1 MCACQVPSV
10 SNITSLQEFL
20 MDTGKLKTFTHL
32 SVFTPRKRS
41 SWAIY
46 LVVQFAVGSV
56 FFGFQVIRT
65 SSTQPTRRSP
75 LILMLCSSQRSY
87 LWGRLMRIIMLHN
100 IKRNHSY
107 LILNMLRRANY
118 FLDIVLFL
126 HVFLIPQVKLK
137 MNYHGCVDTLQEEC
151 KRWFDKHARDG
162 TNKTARARWGKRSL
176 NNYLVKISMRTT
188 VKRNYKREM
197 VKNTLKVWYLTK
209 SSFRPHLT
217 QSNHP

>member
-1 MCACQVPSV
+1 MLFPKV
-10 SNITSLQEFL
+10 
-20 MDTGKLKTFTHL
+20 L
-32 SVFTPRKRS
+32 S
-41 SWAIY
+41 
-46 LVVQFAVGSV
+46 
-56 FFGFQVIRT
+56 
-65 SSTQPTRRSP
+65 
-75 LILMLCSSQRSY
+75 M
-87 LWGRLMRIIMLHN
+87 GRLMRIIKLHN

-118 FLDIVLFL
+118 FLEIVLFL

-176 NNYLVKISMRTT
+176 NNYLVKILMRTT

>member
-1 MCACQVPSV
+1 MMCACQVPSV

-20 MDTGKLKTFTHL
+20 MDTGKLKTFTHAHL

-46 LVVQFAVGSV
+46 LVVQFAVESV

-87 LWGRLMRIIMLHN
+87 LWGRLVF
-100 IKRNHSY
+100 RNC
-107 LILNMLRRANY
+107 
-118 FLDIVLFL
+118 FFL

-162 TNKTARARWGKRSL
+162 TNKTARARWRKRSL
-176 NNYLVKISMRTT
+176 NNYLVKILMRTT

>member
-1 MCACQVPSV
+1 MLLACQVPSV

-46 LVVQFAVGSV
+46 LVVQFAVESV

-87 LWGRLMRIIMLHN
+87 LWGRLMRIIKLHN

-107 LILNMLRRANY
+107 LILNMFTTCEL
-118 FLDIVLFL
+118 
-126 HVFLIPQVKLK
+126 VFRNFCSCFFNSPGEAEDELPRLCGHSPGGMQALVRQ
-137 MNYHGCVDTLQEEC
+137 TC
-151 KRWFDKHARDG
+151 KGW
-162 TNKTARARWGKRSL
+162 N
-176 NNYLVKISMRTT
+176 
-188 VKRNYKREM
+188 
-197 VKNTLKVWYLTK
+197 
-209 SSFRPHLT
+209 
-217 QSNHP
+217 Q

>member
-1 MCACQVPSV
+1 MFVWCSGYQNKLDPTNQAVPFDIDV
-10 SNITSLQEFL
+10 MLFP
-20 MDTGKLKTFTHL
+20 KVL
-32 SVFTPRKRS
+32 S
-41 SWAIY
+41 
-46 LVVQFAVGSV
+46 
-56 FFGFQVIRT
+56 
-65 SSTQPTRRSP
+65 
-75 LILMLCSSQRSY
+75 M
-87 LWGRLMRIIMLHN
+87 GRLMRIIKLHN

-118 FLDIVLFL
+118 FLEIVLFL

-162 TNKTARARWGKRSL
+162 TNKTARARWRKRSL
-176 NNYLVKISMRTT
+176 NNYLVKILMRTT

>member
-1 MCACQVPSV
+1 MWTKIWIYLNLSSTQFLLLVTVSSFSIEIKKGTQLSNKSEILAHDCINGSAYSRELVSLSLVEKRRMMCACQVPSV

-87 LWGRLMRIIMLHN
+87 PWG
-100 IKRNHSY
+100 
-107 LILNMLRRANY
+107 
-118 FLDIVLFL
+118 D
-126 HVFLIPQVKLK
+126 
-137 MNYHGCVDTLQEEC
+137 
-151 KRWFDKHARDG
+151 
-162 TNKTARARWGKRSL
+162 
-176 NNYLVKISMRTT
+176 
-188 VKRNYKREM
+188 
-197 VKNTLKVWYLTK
+197 
-209 SSFRPHLT
+209 
-217 QSNHP
+217 